1 MKKITLISDTHSFLD
16 KRILQFANN
25 CDEVWHAGDF
35 GYSPEIEKFIEKYNI
50 KGVYGNIDGPEIRKK
65 YPKINRFQC
74 ENIKVLMTHIGG
86 YPKKYK
92 NEIEE
97 EIRKYQPDLYICG
110 HSHILKVIPDNKYK
124 LLHINPGA
132 AGKEGFHQM
141 RTIILLEIDES
152 KIINLE
158 VVELGKRA
166 KII

>member
-1 MKKITLISDTHSFLD
+1 MGYENDMDDWHDEMKQRKVD
-16 KRILQFANN
+16 N
-25 CDEVWHAGDF
+25 E
-35 GYSPEIEKFIEKYNI
+35 YN
-50 KGVYGNIDGPEIRKK
+50 
-65 YPKINRFQC
+65 
-74 ENIKVLMTHIGG
+74 
-86 YPKKYK
+86 
-92 NEIEE
+92 
-97 EIRKYQPDLYICG
+97 
-110 HSHILKVIPDNKYK
+110 